1 MSFGHTYLC
10 QKPKESVLANRG
22 DSYWW
27 FAIRILEDTLNSFA
41 GSSGICLSSWVC
53 AVRLVHGSLVG

>member
-1 MSFGHTYLC
+1 MYFGHTYLC

-27 FAIRILEDTLNSFA
+27 FADQNIGGHDELICRFIWDLFA
-41 GSSGICLSSWVC
+41 FLGLRCP
-53 AVRLVHGSLVG
+53 